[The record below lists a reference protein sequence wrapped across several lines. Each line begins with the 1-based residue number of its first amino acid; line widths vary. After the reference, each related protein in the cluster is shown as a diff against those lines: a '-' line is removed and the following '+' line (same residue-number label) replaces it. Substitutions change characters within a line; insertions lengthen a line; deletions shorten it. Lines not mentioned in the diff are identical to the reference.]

1 MVVARVSRQCL
12 YTAAARVYNTIGIRR
27 RPPPE
32 QRLIKYAYYTH
43 AHVSHGY
50 TRALCVYT
58 RNTLCAEEVAG
69 GGCGSDAAVGG
80 GGEITR
86 SDAADVTKIAAAAAA
101 ATAAGKPE
109 AVAAAVTRSSARR
122 RGRRRVTR

>member
-69 GGCGSDAAVGG
+69 GGCGSDAVVGG

-86 SDAADVTKIAAAAAA
+86 SDAADVTKIAAAA
-101 ATAAGKPE
+101 GKPE
-109 AVAAAVTRSSARR
+109 AAAAAVTRSSARR